1 MGEKRIKRRLLSAIK
16 THLREKEMSLIVGPR
31 QAGKTTL
38 MEELR
43 DELVA
48 SEEKTLFLSMDIEEH
63 QEFFVSQRS
72 LFDRMKIEFGD
83 SRGFVFLDEIQ
94 RKDDAGIFL
103 KGLYDR
109 HLPYKLIVSGSGSVE
124 LKEKVHESLLGR
136 KALFEL
142 GTVSFDEWANFVTE
156 YRYEN
161 RLPEFFSVDT
171 DQAER
176 LFETYMRFGGYPRIL
191 FEETLE
197 GKQRVM
203 NDIYRSYVE
212 KDIAFLLHVERTDA
226 FRLLLKVL
234 STQIGRLLNAAE
246 LSRTLGISLP
256 TVQKYLWYAEKT
268 YVIDRLTP
276 YFRNIRKEITKS
288 PVFYF
293 YDLGLRGFTKG
304 AFGMDEALPEI
315 GFLFQNFVYRKL
327 KEIANATFAEL
338 HFWRTKDRAEVDFVL
353 VRGDRAIP
361 IEVKYS
367 ILKTPRIERSFRS
380 FLDTYRPEKAFVV
393 NRSLT
398 ASVRNGSTEILFVP
412 FWDLRPIE
420 SAFDGHSRGATPET
434 IEQGTL

>member
-1 MGEKRIKRRLLSAIK
+1 MVGKRIKRRLLEAVRA
-16 THLREKEMSLIVGPR
+16 HLQEQEISLVVGPR

-38 MEELR
+38 MEGLR

-48 SEEKTLFLSMDIEEH
+48 SGEKTLFLSMDIEEH
-63 QEFFVSQRS
+63 QKFFVSQS
-72 LFDRMKIEFGD
+72 ALFDRMNIEFGN

-94 RKDDAGIFL
+94 RKNDAGLFL

-142 GTVSFDEWANFVTE
+142 ETVSFDEWANFVTDS
-156 YRYEN
+156 RYEN
-161 RLPEFFSVDT
+161 RLSEFFSIDT
-171 DQAER
+171 DRATRLLAE
-176 LFETYMRFGGYPRIL
+176 YMRFGGYPRIL
-191 FEETLE
+191 SEETLE

-212 KDIAFLLHVERTDA
+212 KDIAVLLRVERTDA
-226 FRLLLKVL
+226 FGLLLKVL
-234 STQIGRLLNAAE
+234 STQIGQLFNAAE
-246 LSRTLGISLP
+246 LSRTIGISLP

-268 YVIDRLTP
+268 FVIDRLTP

-288 PVFYF
+288 PIFYF
-293 YDLGLRGFTKG
+293 HDLGLRNFTKG
-304 AFGMDEALPEI
+304 AFGVDESLPEI
-315 GFLFQNFVYRKL
+315 GFLFQNFVYREL
-327 KEIANATFAEL
+327 KEIARATFAEL

-353 VRGDRAIP
+353 ARGDRVVP

-367 ILKTPRIERSFRS
+367 MLKTPTLERSFQS
-380 FLDTYRPEKAFVV
+380 FLDAYHPEKAFVI

-398 ASVRNGSTEILFVP
+398 ASVRRNTTEIIFLP
-412 FWDLRPIE
+412 FWE
-420 SAFDGHSRGATPET
+420 STRIGL
-434 IEQGTL
+434 TLGNPS

>member
-1 MGEKRIKRRLLSAIK
+1 MDEKRIKRRLFPKVKA
-16 THLREKEMSLIVGPR
+16 HLQEKEISLIVGPR

-38 MEELR
+38 MEDLR
-43 DELVA
+43 DSLAA
-48 SEEKTLFLSMDIEEH
+48 SGEKTLFLSMDIEEH
-63 QEFFVSQRS
+63 RKFFVSQS
-72 LFDRMKIEFGD
+72 ALLDRMTIEFGS

-94 RKDDAGIFL
+94 RKDDAGLFL

-142 GTVSFDEWANFVTE
+142 STVSFNEWVDFVTK
-156 YRYEN
+156 YRYED
-161 RLPEFFSVDT
+161 RLEEFFSIDS
-171 DQAER
+171 DEGAR
-176 LFETYMRFGGYPRIL
+176 LLEAYMRFGGYPRVL

-212 KDIAFLLHVERTDA
+212 KDIAFLLRVERTDA
-226 FRLLLKVL
+226 FGLLIKIL
-234 STQIGRLLNAAE
+234 SSQIGQLLNAAE
-246 LSRTLGISLP
+246 LSRTIGISLP

-268 YVIDRLTP
+268 FVIDRLTP

-293 YDLGLRGFTKG
+293 HDLGLRGFAKG
-304 AFGMDEALPEI
+304 AFGADEILPDK
-315 GFLFQNFVYRKL
+315 GFLFQNFVYREL
-327 KEIANATFAEL
+327 KEIAGSAFAEL

-353 VRGDRAIP
+353 VRGDRIVP

-367 ILKTPRIERSFRS
+367 ILKTPALGRSFQS
-380 FLDTYRPEKAFVV
+380 FLDAYHPEKAFVV

-398 ASVRNGSTEILFVP
+398 ASVRRGPTEIIFVP
-412 FWDLRPIE
+412 FWDTARIG
-420 SAFDGHSRGATPET
+420 SALKNLS
-434 IEQGTL
+434 